1 MRHLMET
8 PEEGGAKAGTF
19 YLLGNIR
26 SGPEGRV
33 EGEGRRGVGT
43 EDGPGNGRFFTTAKG
58 EERRQAAHETHRTKR
73 RSAHRTHPRPRRQ
86 RLPRKGVL
94 LQGRGNPDRR
104 GRGEAGRFLR
114 APRMRDDV
122 MSLSGAKGR
131 APETRRRKQSFVV
144 RS

>member
-1 MRHLMET
+1 MET

-58 EERRQAAHETHRTKR
+58 EERQQAAHETHRTKR
-73 RSAHRTHPRPRRQ
+73 RWEHGAVPHTGRIHGPATAASEEGRSASGA
-86 RLPRKGVL
+86 RKSRSEG
-94 LQGRGNPDRR
+94 QGRGWAIPQGTADAR
-104 GRGEAGRFLR
+104 
-114 APRMRDDV
+114 
-122 MSLSGAKGR
+122 
-131 APETRRRKQSFVV
+131 
-144 RS
+144 